1 MKKAKAKSRKVRR
14 VVLGVG
20 HPWFLHDTYGTR
32 SMVWLCASDEY
43 RIDSGV
49 GLSYGNLGY
58 WNKVRLVA
66 EVLK

>member
-20 HPWFLHDTYGTR
+20 NPWLGGGGWICLTPGHQK
-32 SMVWLCASDEY
+32 WPPIA
-43 RIDSGV
+43 IDFKD
-49 GLSYGNLGY
+49 LGN